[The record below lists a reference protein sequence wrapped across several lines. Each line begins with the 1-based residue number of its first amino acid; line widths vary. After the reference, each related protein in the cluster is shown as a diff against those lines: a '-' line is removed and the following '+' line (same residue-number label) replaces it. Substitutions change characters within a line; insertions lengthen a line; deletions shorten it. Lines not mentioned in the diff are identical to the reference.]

1 MLQYERFYDDCAL
14 LAREVF
20 KEEVTEEI
28 KLSIFSA
35 DASCSQH
42 TSFCKTFTALA
53 QSVRPAP
60 TSLISLVHS
69 NTLTE
74 NLPAGVQELLP
85 NLQFR
90 HR

>member
-42 TSFCKTFTALA
+42 
-53 QSVRPAP
+53 
-60 TSLISLVHS
+60 
-69 NTLTE
+69 
-74 NLPAGVQELLP
+74 NLLMVYDAADHPC
-85 NLQFR
+85 
-90 HR
+90 